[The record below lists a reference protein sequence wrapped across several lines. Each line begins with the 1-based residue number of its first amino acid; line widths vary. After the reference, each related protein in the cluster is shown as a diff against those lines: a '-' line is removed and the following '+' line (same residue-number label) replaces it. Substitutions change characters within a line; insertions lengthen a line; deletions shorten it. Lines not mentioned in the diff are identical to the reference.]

1 MSGKLGTLTLD
12 SGASSAATLTTVVC
26 CARGVSHYVAFCS
39 TPGQEPLVRAGVA
52 VEETFVPET
61 DSLARS

>member
-26 CARGVSHYVAFCS
+26 CARGVSRVRVRPGRRPGAGRVALF
-39 TPGQEPLVRAGVA
+39 TL
-52 VEETFVPET
+52 
-61 DSLARS
+61 SLGASSHGLCV